1 MKTFLNLKNGII
13 TMSNSKLCDAEVC
26 SRDELIEAYVNASEE
41 TLSAI
46 AEEGDEHY
54 ADNEPMNF

>member
-13 TMSNSKLCDAEVC
+13 TMTKSKLVDAEIC
-26 SRDELIEAYVNASEE
+26 SRDELIEAYENATGEI
-41 TLSAI
+41 LSAI

-54 ADNEPMNF
+54 ADNEPINF